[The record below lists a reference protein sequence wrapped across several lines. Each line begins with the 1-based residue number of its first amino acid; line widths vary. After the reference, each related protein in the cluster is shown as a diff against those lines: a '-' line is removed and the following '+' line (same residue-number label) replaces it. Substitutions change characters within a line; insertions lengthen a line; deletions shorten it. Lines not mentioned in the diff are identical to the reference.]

1 MKVLIAPIIVLF
13 FILLQSCATVS
24 ELHDPT
30 DLALGYSEIKTEE
43 GETHFKRTRKRDIN
57 FETDQIMIRHA
68 AQEVVY
74 TPKEEVLESNLLDK
88 KVSKSPNFRL
98 ELANTTEY
106 MHLGASVLFRD
117 AKEPWEFRL
126 GASLF
131 DTESIVYAGFDG
143 GVRYYIPVFELDTF
157 AGTGFYIG
165 DNKQCENTYV
175 GDVAFEECTKRFLT
189 AGFVEL
195 GIQYKNFGLFARR
208 YGIRDSGIEVP
219 AKNFIGINLDF

>member
-30 DLALGYSEIKTEE
+30 DLALGYTEVKTQE
-43 GETHFKRTRKRDIN
+43 GQTHYKRTRKRDIKI
-57 FETDQIMIRHA
+57 ETDHVMIRHA
-68 AQEVVY
+68 AHEVIY
-74 TPKEEVLESNLLDK
+74 TPKNEVLESSLDNK
-88 KVSKSPNFRL
+88 SVSKSPSFRL
-98 ELANTTEY
+98 ELANTKEY
-106 MHLGASVLFRD
+106 MHLGASLLFRD
-117 AKEPWEFRL
+117 TKEPWEFRL

-131 DTESIVYAGFDG
+131 DTDSIVYAGFDG
-143 GVRYYIPVFELDTF
+143 GIRYNIPIYEFETF

-165 DNKQCENTYV
+165 DNKQCENTYL
-175 GDVAFEECTKRFLT
+175 GDAVFEDCTKRFLT

-195 GIQYKNFGLFARR
+195 GVQYKSLGIFARR
-208 YGIRDSGIEVP
+208 YGIRDSGVEIP